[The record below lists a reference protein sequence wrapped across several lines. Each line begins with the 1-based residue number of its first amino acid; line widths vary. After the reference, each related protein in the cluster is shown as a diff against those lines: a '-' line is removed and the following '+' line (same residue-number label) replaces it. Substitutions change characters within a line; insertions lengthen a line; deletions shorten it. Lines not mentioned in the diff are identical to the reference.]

1 MNIQPAT
8 NIASC
13 RQGSLTN
20 VSYEKIVEV
29 LGEPNMDDDP
39 DKVRYS
45 WGYTVDGQEVAIWD
59 YKGSRW
65 SYYGDHALLKRLFGE
80 EAVRAEVY

>member
-20 VSYEKIVEV
+20 VSYDKIVEV
-29 LGEPNMDDDP
+29 LGEPNVSDDP
-39 DKVRYS
+39 DKVTYS
-45 WGYTVDGQEVAIWD
+45 WAYTVDGQEVAIWD
-59 YKGSRW
+59 YKGCRW
-65 SYYGDHALLKRLFGE
+65 SYYGDTEALKKLFG
-80 EAVRAEVY
+80 AENVTHEYD